1 MSEPKDN
8 ESFPPPTADS
18 RPQAQPQQPTPPPP
32 AGYAPAAVKEKGGFK
47 RGFGK
52 GFGGGLGFALGA
64 GVILTILSIISA
76 LSMVG
81 TIAAMGSQ
89 TTGSTALETVWG
101 DEGAS
106 GTLRAIDVAGVI
118 MAEPS
123 DGGGLGGG
131 VYGYEIAEQIDEL
144 TKDDSSG
151 LLLLV
156 NTPGGSIPGS
166 KAMADAVTRYKER
179 TGQPVLVHISS
190 MSASGGVYSTTT
202 ADEIVADHGA
212 LVGSVGVISGPFQQ
226 YSNVTAIGDTLLQAG
241 VTAEQIT
248 QEYLSAGTGKAFGDP
263 FNPMDPK
270 SREQWLAG
278 INREYDNFVKQV
290 VDNRPI
296 DENKLRNEYGASLF
310 DSATAKEYGYVDDV
324 MGRPEF
330 FKHAAET
337 AGLDPE
343 DTKVEKYS
351 MPGDFMS
358 SLLGLE
364 RINGQAP
371 VVEQGEGVTPS
382 VSPAICS
389 PTRILAYA
397 GSVSSFCG

>member
-52 GFGGGLGFALGA
+52 GFGTGLGFALGA

-179 TGQPVLVHISS
+179 TGQPVLVHVSS
-190 MSASGGVYSTTT
+190 MSASGGVYATAT
-202 ADEIVADHGA
+202 ADEIIADHGA
-212 LVGSVGVISGPFQQ
+212 LVGSIGIISGPFQRFE
-226 YSNVTAIGDTLLQAG
+226 NVTAIGSTILTSG
-241 VTAEQIT
+241 IEAESIT
-248 QEYLSAGTGKAFGDP
+248 EEYLSLGDGKDFGNP
-263 FNPMDPK
+263 FRDMTEAE
-270 SREQWLAG
+270 RAQWMEMLSF
-278 INREYDNFVKQV
+278 EYDQFVDIV
-290 VDNRPI
+290 AEHRGIEESVIR
-296 DENKLRNEYGASLF
+296 DEMGAGVFANDKAQEYGLI
-310 DSATAKEYGYVDDV
+310 DGV
-324 MGRPEF
+324 MGREEF
-330 FKHAAET
+330 FRHAAET

-343 DTKVEKYS
+343 DTRVDAVSYPS
-351 MPGDFMS
+351 GFLDG
-358 SLLGLE
+358 LLGIE
-364 RINGQAP
+364 RLYGSSP
-371 VVEQGEGVTPS
+371 VAEQGAGVTPS
-382 VSPAICS
+382 LSSAICG
-389 PTRILAYA
+389 PTSVLAHHGPLTA
-397 GSVSSFCG
+397 ACG

>member
-324 MGRPEF
+324 MGRTEF

>member
-18 RPQAQPQQPTPPPP
+18 RPQAQPQQPTPPLP

-52 GFGGGLGFALGA
+52 GFGTGLGFALGA

-324 MGRPEF
+324 MGRTEF

>member
-144 TKDDSSG
+144 TKEDSSG

-263 FNPMDPK
+263 FDPMDPK

-324 MGRPEF
+324 MGRTEF

>member
-52 GFGGGLGFALGA
+52 GFGTGLGFALGA

-263 FNPMDPK
+263 FSPMDPK

-324 MGRPEF
+324 MGRTEF